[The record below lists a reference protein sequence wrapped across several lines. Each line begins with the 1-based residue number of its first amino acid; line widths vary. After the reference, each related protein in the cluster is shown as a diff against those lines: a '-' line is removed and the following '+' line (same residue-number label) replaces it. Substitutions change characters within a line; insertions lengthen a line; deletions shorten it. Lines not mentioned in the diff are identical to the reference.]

1 MAFKYLRQFE
11 HFDWSSFAKHK
22 RFMTVGIAPLKDQE
36 TKELIRTR
44 VYVAITQDDT
54 PYERK
59 ENEKGSN
66 LFEKLVVKVPKQID
80 VPMQVEVQLKN
91 AVALV
96 YGEYRN
102 QLSVYAEDVIVV
114 EK

>member
-11 HFDWSSFAKHK
+11 HFDWNGFSKNK
-22 RFMTVGIAPLKDQE
+22 KFMTVGLSPLTDYQ
-36 TKELIRTR
+36 TKEVIGTR
-44 VYVAITQDDT
+44 VEVVIMQDNT

-59 ENEKGSN
+59 ENDQSSN
-66 LFEKLVVKVPKQID
+66 LFEKLNVKVPKQID

-91 AVALV
+91 AVAVV
-96 YGEYRN
+96 YGDYRN
-102 QLSVYAEDVIVV
+102 QLSVYAEDIIVV

>member
-36 TKELIRTR
+36 TKELIGTR

-80 VPMQVEVQLKN
+80 VPMQVPHK
-91 AVALV
+91 
-96 YGEYRN
+96 RH
-102 QLSVYAEDVIVV
+102 
-114 EK
+114 